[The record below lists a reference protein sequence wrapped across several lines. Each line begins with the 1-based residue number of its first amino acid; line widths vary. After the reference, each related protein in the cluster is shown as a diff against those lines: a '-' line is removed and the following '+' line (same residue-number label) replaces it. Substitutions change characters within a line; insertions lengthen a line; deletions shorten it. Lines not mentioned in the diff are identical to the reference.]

1 MTQLR
6 KFIPQK
12 LLFFDLSVAK
22 ICSVKIFVREYYGLK
37 VFGVSNEYA
46 LNLQGFFN
54 LYFLYFYLP
63 KDYVFVLSRWKKI
76 QMGEEQVV
84 MRINVISQTP
94 TEKYNNLLVYRDDT
108 KLCPKSVQ
116 WCEQCRLAFS
126 SLPDLLVVKIVG
138 IRERTEKSGERKN
151 IVEIFTFIYIKNINS
166 VT

>member
-12 LLFFDLSVAK
+12 LLFFDLPVAK
-22 ICSVKIFVREYYGLK
+22 ICSAKIFVREYYGLK
-37 VFGVSNEYA
+37 IFGVSNEYA

-116 WCEQCRLAFS
+116 
-126 SLPDLLVVKIVG
+126 
-138 IRERTEKSGERKN
+138 
-151 IVEIFTFIYIKNINS
+151 
-166 VT
+166 